1 MHAELQSKMLEIV
14 TSMQDNIV
22 KTKDFAMEQLPSIA
36 NEYIMFNRVYLTISM
51 ILIVAFA
58 TMLFFWGRKLMKE
71 SDSCLFDHKVFLLRV
86 AVVILSTITAI
97 IFLVGI
103 RDFILVWVSP
113 KIFLIEAVLSAAHK
127 L

>member
-36 NEYIMFNRVYLTISM
+36 NEYIMFSRVYLTISM

-58 TMLFFWGRKLMKE
+58 TILSLWGRKLIRDTQA
-71 SDSCLFDHKVFLLRV
+71 SYDRAFFSRL
-86 AVVILSTITAI
+86 AAIILSTITAI

-113 KIFLIEAVLSAAHK
+113 KIFLIEALLSAAHK

>member
-58 TMLFFWGRKLMKE
+58 TILSLWGRKLIRDTQA
-71 SDSCLFDHKVFLLRV
+71 SYDRAFFSRL
-86 AVVILSTITAI
+86 AAIILSTITAI

-113 KIFLIEAVLSAAHK
+113 KIFLIEALLSAAHK

>member
-36 NEYIMFNRVYLTISM
+36 NEYIMFSRVYLTISM

-58 TMLFFWGRKLMKE
+58 TILSLWGRKLIRDTQA
-71 SDSCLFDHKVFLLRV
+71 SYDRAFFSRL
-86 AVVILSTITAI
+86 AAIILSTITAI